1 MLRLEVSA
9 MKKDT
14 YLDPVLNL
22 NQRIA
27 VWVKEN
33 YTKDID
39 QITDGII
46 SAASSGNGD
55 RYFLSTAKMIIAKH
69 QKLKNRTGDTK

>member
-1 MLRLEVSA
+1 
-9 MKKDT
+9 MKNNDR
-14 YLDPVLNL
+14 YLDPSLNL

-27 VWVKEN
+27 AWVKEN

-39 QITDGII
+39 QITDGIV

-55 RYFLSTAKMIIAKH
+55 RYFLSTAKMIIAQH
-69 QKLKNRTGDTK
+69 QKLTSQTGDTK